1 MNIEVGTLE
10 EKIYDE
16 FVNSDWECYE
26 SKEHEYKIFYNEV
39 SDLVYASNLEDFTK
53 DEIIEMLK
61 KQIEELEENL

>member
-1 MNIEVGTLE
+1 MKVGSLE

-26 SKEHEYKIFYNEV
+26 SKEREYKIFYNEV

-61 KQIEELEENL
+61 KQIEELEDNL

>member
-1 MNIEVGTLE
+1 MKVGSLE

-53 DEIIEMLK
+53 EEILEILKEKIER
-61 KQIEELEENL
+61 LEEVL